1 MAVWRKILVSGSNAH
16 VAAITASVTGTPT
29 DKSEVIFRDTVTG
42 RFFST
47 GSIFFTASQGNQL
60 FLDKTG
66 LSAFNIS
73 ASGTPNAVLNNS
85 QVLFRNA
92 DSTGIEATSS
102 LFYNAT
108 SDQLVFSSSTAAGT
122 FSGSFAGDGSGLTGV
137 IGTLEN
143 SLVGANGIASSSGAI
158 FSYNGNQ
165 PVTIT
170 VATASNGG
178 LEFQSGGLRLAST
191 LANQGLYFSGTGTDN
206 FTSMSIAL
214 TPGGTS
220 GLTTGSDELA
230 INSSIAGNGL
240 SFSTGVIAI
249 DLATNSGLALAS
261 DELKLADGL
270 PGDGLEYSTANSV
283 LAVDTNFA
291 VTSSNRVIFQTGS
304 SNLTL
309 TVTPEADLQTS
320 SLQSGGG
327 FSQKLINNPTFTYDL
342 NTTLT
347 GDFTFQNDVNVEGNF
362 TVSGTL
368 ISASIETEN
377 LNIADQFV
385 LINSGS
391 TGGTTGGDGGF
402 VVQSTNTDQ
411 GQGAFLF
418 YDSHSI
424 RWGVSNRLQG
434 INSESHTITSAS
446 HAAIVTTMVTASI
459 ESVLIN
465 TTPTFGTSGVAN
477 SRVGQLA
484 ITTGATTNES
494 SVFIYA

>member
-1 MAVWRKILVSGSNAH
+1 MATWRKILVSGSNAH

-29 DKSEVIFRDTVTG
+29 DKSEVIFRDTTTG

-47 GSIFFTASQGNQL
+47 GSIFFTASNGNQL

-66 LSAFNIS
+66 LTAFNIS
-73 ASGTPNAVLNNS
+73 ASGTPDDVLTNS
-85 QVLFRNA
+85 QVLFRNPN
-92 DSTGIEATSS
+92 STGIEATSS
-102 LFYNAT
+102 LFFNS
-108 SDQLVFSSSTAAGT
+108 SDQLEFSSSQGAGV
-122 FSGSFAGDGSGLTGV
+122 FSGSFTGDGSGLTGV
-137 IGTLEN
+137 IGTLAN

-191 LANQGLYFSGTGTDN
+191 LAHQGLYFSGTGTDN

-230 INSSIAGNGL
+230 ISSSIAGNGL
-240 SFSTGVIAI
+240 AFSNGQVSV
-249 DLATNSGLALAS
+249 DLASNSGLTLTGTSPTKQLRLSAGLDGEGLAFS
-261 DELKLADGL
+261 SNYD
-270 PGDGLEYSTANSV
+270 V
-283 LAVDTNFA
+283 LAVDTNFV

-309 TVTPEADLQTS
+309 TVTPNADLQTS

-327 FSQKLINNPTFTYDL
+327 FSQKLINNPVVTYDL

-347 GDFTFQNDVNVEGNF
+347 GDFTFENDVNVEGNF

-368 ISASIETEN
+368 TSASIETEN
-377 LNIADQFV
+377 LNISDQFV
-385 LINSGS
+385 LVNSGS
-391 TGGTTGGDGGF
+391 TGTDGGF
-402 VVQSTNTDQ
+402 VVQTATTT
-411 GQGAFLF
+411 GAFLF
-418 YDSHSI
+418 YDGANK
-424 RWGVSNRLQG
+424 RWGVSNNDQTVTDTAHTV
-434 INSESHTITSAS
+434 IESS
-446 HAAIVTTMVTASI
+446 HAALVTTTITNTS

-465 TTPTFGTSGVAN
+465 QTPLFGTAATNRS
-477 SRVGQLA
+477 GQLA
-484 ITTGATTNES
+484 ITTVAQTNES

>member
-1 MAVWRKILVSGSNAH
+1 MATWRKILVSGSNAH

-29 DKSEVIFRDTVTG
+29 DKSEVIFRDTATG

-47 GSIFFTASQGNQL
+47 GSIFFTASGGNQL

-73 ASGTPNAVLNNS
+73 ASGTPNTVLDNS
-85 QVLFRNA
+85 QVLFRNG

-102 LFYNAT
+102 LFYNAANN
-108 SDQLVFSSSTAAGT
+108 QLVFSSSNAAGT
-122 FSGSFAGDGSGLTGV
+122 FSGSFAGDGTNLTGV
-137 IGTLEN
+137 IGTLAN

-178 LEFQSGGLRLAST
+178 LEFQGGGLRLAST

-230 INSSIAGNGL
+230 IISSIAGNGL
-240 SFSTGVIAI
+240 SFSNGVIAV
-249 DLATNSGLALAS
+249 DLATNSGLQIAS
-261 DELKLADGL
+261 DELKLANGL
-270 PGDGLEYSTANSV
+270 PGDGLEYSTSNSV
-283 LAVDTNFA
+283 LAVDTNFV

-309 TVTPEADLQTS
+309 TTSPNSDLLTS
-320 SLQSGGG
+320 SAG

-368 ISASIETEN
+368 TSASIETEN

-385 LINSGS
+385 LVNSGS
-391 TGGTTGGDGGF
+391 TGTDGGF
-402 VVQSTNTDQ
+402 VVQTAAST
-411 GQGAFLF
+411 GAFLF
-418 YDSHSI
+418 YDGTNK
-424 RWGVSNRLQG
+424 RWGVSNNNQTVTDTAHTV
-434 INSESHTITSAS
+434 IESS
-446 HAAIVTTMVTASI
+446 HAALVTTTITNTA
-459 ESVLIN
+459 ESVLI
-465 TTPTFGTSGVAN
+465 TQTPLFG
-477 SRVGQLA
+477 
-484 ITTGATTNES
+484 TGATNQSGQLHITTAALPNES